1 MHIIFDPVT
10 PLSETYPKDLS
21 IQFIK
26 VVYIKEFLITLFM
39 RINTARK
46 GDTKLRSN
54 RKGNSSIKYRHLK

>member
-1 MHIIFDPVT
+1 MDIIFDPVT

-21 IQFIK
+21 IEFIK

-46 GDTKLRSN
+46 GGGKPRSI
-54 RKGNSSIKYRHLK
+54 RKGNSLIKYRHL